1 MGRGRK
7 VLKETEKK
15 SEEVFVTEN
24 GDNNRRVAIACQGG
38 GSHTAFTAGVLK
50 KLLKR
55 AKHEEK
61 HNYEIVALSGTS
73 GGSICALLAWY
84 GLLMNDAKK
93 GVELLDSFW
102 KDNSADTPWEALL
115 NDWLLQTNRFF
126 GNIGGTPTI
135 SPYSTYASSWA
146 QDQLK
151 SMLERHVDFGRIQQ
165 LIRPSSPMLLIGAA
179 NVVSGEFKA
188 FSSYRDRI
196 NVDMIL
202 ASAALPT
209 LFKAVHTNGGVY
221 WDGLFSQ
228 NPPVRELPDAKPD
241 EIWVIQIDPQKRSA
255 EPKTMPHILDR
266 RNELA
271 GNLSLYQETYF
282 IEKINEWVK
291 EGSLSGTKHKVIEIK
306 WIEMLRDLDA
316 ESKLDRSPSFIRGL
330 MAYGEEQAE
339 GFLNRELAG
348 VGGRTG

>member
-1 MGRGRK
+1 MR
-7 VLKETEKK
+7 EK
-15 SEEVFVTEN
+15 N
-24 GDNNRRVAIACQGG
+24 
-38 GSHTAFTAGVLK
+38 
-50 KLLKR
+50 
-55 AKHEEK
+55 EEK

-84 GLLMNDAKK
+84 GLLMNDTSKAIQ
-93 GVELLDSFW
+93 LLSSFW
-102 KDNSADTPWEALL
+102 RDNSANSFWDRLL
-115 NDWLLQTNRFF
+115 NDYLLETNRFF

-146 QDQLK
+146 RDKLK
-151 SMLERHVDFGRIQQ
+151 GLLEKHVDFERIQE
-165 LIRPSSPMLLIGAA
+165 LVKPSSPMLLVGA
-179 NVVSGEFKA
+179 VDVLSGEFKA
-188 FSSYRDRI
+188 FSSRRDRI

-228 NPPVRELPDAKPD
+228 NPPVRELPDAQPD
-241 EIWVIQIDPQKRSA
+241 EIWVIQINPERFES
-255 EPKTMPHILDR
+255 EPKTMPSILNR

-271 GNLSLYQETYF
+271 GNLSLRQEIFF
-282 IEKINEWVK
+282 IEKVNEWIE
-291 EGSLSGTKHKVIEIK
+291 EGYFPGSKRGIIKVRRIP
-306 WIEMLRDLDA
+306 MLREFAA
-316 ESKLDRSPSFIRGL
+316 ESKLNRAPGFIREL

-339 GFLNRELAG
+339 EFLNKELAG